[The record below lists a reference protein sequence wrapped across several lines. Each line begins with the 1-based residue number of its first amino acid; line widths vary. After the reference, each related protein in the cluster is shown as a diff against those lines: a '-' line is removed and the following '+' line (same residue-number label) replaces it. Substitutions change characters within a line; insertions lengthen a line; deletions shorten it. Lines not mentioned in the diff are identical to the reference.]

1 MTQPNASIAHR
12 HPAHHRCSV
21 GDVARVPYTRS
32 VTFVV
37 ASPHMAV
44 AKSPARSSVRR
55 VARTSGT
62 VGIGAAVIVGHIENL
77 GDTSS
82 FGAVNPMEGVY
93 SIQTTDP
100 MRRRFR
106 GRRSGVTS
114 CGPALSSLRQLT
126 WRLDGQ
132 VVWPDP
138 GPRAA
143 SCGGRSVDSWQSGV
157 RYRSETAA
165 GRFLCPRSNVS
176 HIFVR

>member
-55 VARTSGT
+55 VAQTPGT

-82 FGAVNPMEGVY
+82 FGAVNADGGHLFDPNDRSDATEVSRSPVRGDILRPGAEFARPINVAPRWPSCLARSRAKG
-93 SIQTTDP
+93 SILW
-100 MRRRFR
+100 RKVSGFLAIR
-106 GRRSGVTS
+106 GEV
-114 CGPALSSLRQLT
+114 
-126 WRLDGQ
+126 
-132 VVWPDP
+132 
-138 GPRAA
+138 
-143 SCGGRSVDSWQSGV
+143 
-157 RYRSETAA
+157 
-165 GRFLCPRSNVS
+165 
-176 HIFVR
+176 